1 MVPDIDKIIAKY
13 LQNKASKLEIKV
25 LEDWLQ
31 QSSDNQELF
40 DELLL
45 IWKEP
50 SREPVL
56 INSEEVKEK
65 VWSRVSD
72 IHPINRKA
80 TKTRFFGI
88 PYYLRIAVAAAF
100 LVSLTFSLYYF
111 LQQEGQD
118 GPMVRTV
125 VTKSNPA
132 GQKSRINLPD
142 GSIVWL
148 NAASEIQYDENF
160 TNITRDITLQGEAYF
175 EVVKDSLRPFTVNT
189 QNLSLVVLGTSF
201 NVNAFENEE
210 LTHVALIEGKL
221 KVAHLDDISSGVIV
235 LEKGEGIAFNR
246 HTAAISKMQLSAA
259 DRFTNMSWRD
269 GVLDFNEDDFNGF
282 IKKIERWYDV
292 KVEVSGEPSH
302 SWRIKASF
310 KNEYLSNV
318 LKSIAFNKDFSYEL
332 EGKKLKF
339 IFN

>member
-13 LQNKASKLEIKV
+13 LQNKASKTELQA
-25 LEDWLQ
+25 LDNWLQ
-31 QSSDNQELF
+31 QSSENQELF

-56 INSEEVKEK
+56 INAEEVKER
-65 VWSRVSD
+65 VWSQVSD
-72 IHPINRKA
+72 IPPATHP
-80 TKTRFFGI
+80 TRRPKRLQL
-88 PYYLRIAVAAAF
+88 PYYLKIAAAAAV

-111 LQQEGQD
+111 LQEEK
-118 GPMVRTV
+118 PARKVISNTI
-125 VTKSNPA
+125 TKTNPA

-148 NAASEIQYDENF
+148 NAASVIQYDENF
-160 TNITRDITLQGEAYF
+160 TDTSRNITLKGEAYF
-175 EVVKDSLRPFTVNT
+175 EVTKDSLRPFNVKTK
-189 QNLSLVVLGTSF
+189 NLSLVVLGTSF
-201 NVNAFENEE
+201 NVNAFENDD
-210 LTHVALIEGKL
+210 LTHIALIEGKL
-221 KVAHLDDISSGVIV
+221 KVAQLNNADAGAVV
-235 LEKGEGIAFNR
+235 LEKGEGVAFNR
-246 HTAAISKMQLSAA
+246 NTTTLSKIQLTAA

-269 GVLDFNEDDFNGF
+269 GVLDFNEDDFDSF

-292 KVEVSGEPSH
+292 KVKVTGEPSH
-302 SWRIKASF
+302 NWRIKASF

-318 LKSIAFNKDFSYEL
+318 LKSIAFNKDFRYEL
-332 EGKKLKF
+332 EGKELKF